1 MTNKLLDRLTSILLS
16 KKRIDHNPM
25 YLCIMFWDAFAGT
38 FAVLIGLPDSA
49 MTRMSDYSQRVICWS
64 MFLGGIVCCGSILM
78 GTRLDPGYWIR
89 PLIGLSNRVD
99 LRLPYLLAMVGTSL
113 LMVSFFYYSVAIM
126 VQMPWASTQF
136 SEASLAF
143 AVGVGASLN
152 FVRFGLE
159 IRNIGIKLPG
169 LIAQEIDMQ
178 MSEREDEAG
187 L

>member
-1 MTNKLLDRLTSILLS
+1 MTNRLVDRLTDVLLS
-16 KKRIDHNPM
+16 KGRIDHNPM

-38 FAVLIGLPDSA
+38 FAVAVGLPDSA

-64 MFLGGIVCCGSILM
+64 MFLGGIVCCAAILW
-78 GTRLDPGYWIR
+78 GTKFDPGYWVR
-89 PLIGLSNRVD
+89 PLLGRQNKVD

-113 LMVSFFYYSVAIM
+113 LMVSFFYYSAAIM
-126 VQMPWASTQF
+126 IQMPWASTQF
-136 SEASLAF
+136 SEATLAM
-143 AVGVGASLN
+143 AVGVGAALN

-178 MSEREDEAG
+178 RYERENEARR
-187 L
+187 